1 MAEKLIFEIS
11 QKGKKA
17 YTMPAW
23 DQSKTI
29 DADKKF
35 FRTEPIGLAEV
46 SEPEIVRHYV
56 NMSTNNHHVDK
67 GFYPLGSCT
76 MKYNPKINEKLAGL
90 DGFSEIHPFQPDETV
105 QGVLEI
111 YHDLAEMLCE
121 ISGFDQVTLQPV
133 AGAHGEWTGLKV
145 IRAYH
150 ESNGNPRKKIIIPD
164 TAHGTNP
171 ASIVMAGYDVVEL
184 KSTENGLVDIE
195 ELRNTFDEET
205 AAFMITNPNTLGLF
219 EQNIKQ
225 IAEIVHSKGGLL
237 YMDGANF
244 NALLGIVRPAE
255 LGFDV
260 MHYNL
265 HKTFSTPHGG
275 GGPGSGPIGVVKK
288 LEKFLPVPHVCK
300 DNGKYY
306 LCYDR
311 PESIG
316 KVHSFYGNF
325 LVIVR
330 AYIYM
335 KILGCDGLHKVS
347 ENAIINANYVKKMLE
362 DTFDLP
368 YKQNCM
374 HEVVFSGENFAK
386 YGIKTLDIAKRLL
399 DFGIHAPTIY
409 FPLLVHESMMIEPT
423 ETESKDTLDHFIK
436 VMKQIAEEARTNPDL
451 LHNAPTTTPVRRLDE
466 VLAAKNLDVRY
477 IKP

>member
-17 YTMPAW
+17 YTMPCW
-23 DQSKTI
+23 DQSKAV
-29 DADKKF
+29 DVDKKF
-35 FRTEPIGLAEV
+35 LRSEPVGLVEV

-76 MKYNPKINEKLAGL
+76 MKYNPKINEKLSSL
-90 DGFSEIHPFQPDETV
+90 EGFTEIHPYQPDGTI
-105 QGVLEI
+105 QGILEI
-111 YHDLAEMLCE
+111 YHDLADMLCKV
-121 ISGFDQVTLQPV
+121 SGFSKVSLQPV

-150 ESNGNPRKKIIIPD
+150 ESKGNPRKKIIIPD

-184 KSTENGLVDIE
+184 KSTEQGLVDIE
-195 ELRNTFDEET
+195 ELRKVFDEET

-225 IAEIVHSKGGLL
+225 IAEIVHAKGGLL

-275 GGPGSGPIGVVKK
+275 GGPGSGPIGVVSK
-288 LEKFLPVPHVCK
+288 LEKFLPVPDVCVE
-300 DNGKYY
+300 NGKYY

-325 LVIVR
+325 LIIVR

-335 KILGCDGLHKVS
+335 KVLGSDGLHKVS

-374 HEVVFSGENFAK
+374 HEVVFSCENLAQ
-386 YGIKTLDIAKRLL
+386 YGIKTLDVAKRLL

-409 FPLLVHESMMIEPT
+409 FPMLVHESMMIEPT
-423 ETESKDTLDHFIK
+423 ETESKDTLDIFIG
-436 VMKQIAEEARTNPDL
+436 VMKKIAEEARTNPEL

-477 IKP
+477 EKK

>member
-11 QKGKKA
+11 QEGKRSF
-17 YTMPAW
+17 TMPCW
-23 DQSKTI
+23 GDCSKI
-29 DADKKF
+29 DLDEKF
-35 FRTEPIGLAEV
+35 LRSEKLGLASV

-56 NMSTNNHHVDK
+56 NMSTLNHHVDK

-76 MKYNPKINEKLAGL
+76 MKYNPKINEVLASL
-90 DGFSEIHPFQPDETV
+90 PGFSDIHPYQPENTI
-105 QGVLEI
+105 QGVLKI
-111 YHDLAEMLCE
+111 YHDLSDMLCR
-121 ISGFDQVTLQPV
+121 ISGFDKVSLQPV

-150 ESNGNPRKKIIIPD
+150 ESTGNPRKKIIIPD

-171 ASIVMAGYDVVEL
+171 ASIVMAGFDVVEL
-184 KSTENGLVDIE
+184 KSNEKGLVDIE
-195 ELRNTFDEET
+195 DLRAKFDEDT
-205 AAFMITNPNTLGLF
+205 AAFMITNPNTIGLF
-219 EQNIKQ
+219 EQNVKQ
-225 IAEIVHSKGGLL
+225 IAQIVHSKGGLL

-244 NALLGIVRPAE
+244 NALLGIVRPAD

-275 GGPGSGPIGVVKK
+275 GGPGAGPIGVVKK
-288 LEKFLPVPHVCK
+288 LEKFLPVPDVTEK
-300 DNGKYY
+300 DGKYY
-306 LCYDR
+306 LEYDR
-311 PESIG
+311 PQTIG

-325 LVIVR
+325 LVMVR
-330 AYIYM
+330 AYVYM
-335 KILGCDGLHKVS
+335 SILGADGLHKVS

-374 HEVVFSGENFAK
+374 HEVVFSGENLAQF
-386 YGIKTLDIAKRLL
+386 GIKTLDVAKRLL

-409 FPLLVHESMMIEPT
+409 FPLLVHEAMMIEPT
-423 ETESKDTLDHFIK
+423 ETESKDTLDVFIS
-436 VMKQIAEEARTNPDL
+436 VMKKIAEEARTNPDL
-451 LHNAPTTTPVRRLDE
+451 LKNAPTSTPVRRLDE
-466 VLAAKNLDVRY
+466 VLAVKNLDVRY
-477 IKP
+477 EKK

>member
-11 QKGKKA
+11 QKGKKS
-17 YTMPAW
+17 YTMPCW
-23 DQSKTI
+23 DGCKPI
-29 DADKKF
+29 DIDKKF
-35 FRTEPIGLAEV
+35 LRTEHIGLAEV

-56 NMSTNNHHVDK
+56 NMSNNNHHVDK

-76 MKYNPKINEKLAGL
+76 MKYNPKINEKLSSL
-90 DGFSEIHPFQPDETV
+90 DGFTEIHPYQPEETV
-105 QGVLEI
+105 QGVLKI
-111 YHDLAEMLCE
+111 YHDLADMLCK
-121 ISGFDQVTLQPV
+121 ISGFDKVTLQPV

-145 IRAYH
+145 IRAFH
-150 ESNGNPRKKIIIPD
+150 ESMGKPRKKIIIPD

-171 ASIVMAGYDVVEL
+171 ASIVMAGYEVIEL
-184 KSTENGLVDIE
+184 KSTEEGLVDIE
-195 ELRNTFDEET
+195 ELRQKFDEET

-219 EQNIKQ
+219 EKNIKQ

-237 YMDGANF
+237 YLDGANF

-288 LEKFLPVPHVCK
+288 LEKFLPVPDVVEE
-300 DNGKYY
+300 NGKYNFN
-306 LCYDR
+306 YDM
-311 PESIG
+311 PDSIG

-325 LVIVR
+325 LIVLR

-335 KILGCDGLHKVS
+335 KVLGSDGLHKVS
-347 ENAIINANYVKKMLE
+347 ENAIINANYIKKMLE

-374 HEVVFSGENFAK
+374 HEVVFSSENLAPF
-386 YGIKTLDIAKRLL
+386 GIRTLDVAKRLL

-423 ETESKDTLDHFIK
+423 ETESKDTLDDFII
-436 VMKQIAEEARTNPDL
+436 VMKKIAEEAKTNPEL
-451 LHNAPTTTPVRRLDE
+451 LKNAPTTTPVRRLDE
-466 VLAAKNLDVRY
+466 VMAAKNLNVRY
-477 IKP
+477 EKK